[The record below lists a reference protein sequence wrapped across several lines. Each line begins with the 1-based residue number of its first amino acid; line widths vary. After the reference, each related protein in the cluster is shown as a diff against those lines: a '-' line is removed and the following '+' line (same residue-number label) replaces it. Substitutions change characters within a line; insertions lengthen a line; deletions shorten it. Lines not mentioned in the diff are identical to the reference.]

1 MVMIIT
7 QEEFELC
14 IPQYQRLII
23 TVCLAFTRNYFD
35 AEDLAQET
43 FLSAF
48 KSLSGFGGNN
58 LKGWL
63 TAIAANKCRDYI
75 KSPGRRLQRLSQ
87 EELNC
92 LEDSR
97 GYPTERAEENA
108 VQEKILRLCGKLKEP
123 YRDVATG
130 YFCEDKKL
138 SDIAAE
144 TGQSLK
150 TLQTR
155 LYRSKKILKI
165 LWKEEL
171 P

>member
-7 QEEFELC
+7 QEEFERC
-14 IPQYQRLII
+14 IPQYDRLII
-23 TVCLAFTRNYFD
+23 TICLAFTGNYFD

-48 KSLSGFGGNN
+48 KNLIGFDDINF
-58 LKGWL
+58 KGWL
-63 TAIAANKCRDYI
+63 TAIAANKCRDFL
-75 KSPGRRLQRLSQ
+75 KSPSRRLQHLSQ
-87 EELNC
+87 EEMEC
-92 LEDSR
+92 IEDICGS
-97 GYPTERAEENA
+97 PTERAEEDD
-108 VQEKILRLCGKLKEP
+108 VQEKILFLCGRLKEP
-123 YRDVATG
+123 YKDVATG

-155 LYRSKKILKI
+155 LYRSKKILKV